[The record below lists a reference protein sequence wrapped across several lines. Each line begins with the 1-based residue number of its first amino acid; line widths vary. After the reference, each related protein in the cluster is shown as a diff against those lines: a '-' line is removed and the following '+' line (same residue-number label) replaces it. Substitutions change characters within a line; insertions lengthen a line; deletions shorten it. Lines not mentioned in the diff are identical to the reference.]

1 MKMLTKEA
9 LGVEHL
15 RKTYR
20 GREVLRDVTFRLEPG
35 EAVALLGP
43 RGAGKTTLCRIL
55 AGMTFPEGG
64 SVSLFGSAGEAEL
77 HKARRQVGFLVDVP
91 FANKSMN
98 VEKNLHLRAGLY
110 GKPDKDDIRRLMKR
124 LRISEADVGGK
135 RISLL
140 RQATQALYALAGALV
155 NGPRLLILDE
165 PLTDL
170 DTEDLEPVYAL
181 LRELRE
187 AGTAMLLSGESADRL
202 RPICSRAF
210 MLNEGVLTG
219 PVPMEELPSSCAGD
233 GGNLG

>member
-1 MKMLTKEA
+1 MLTKEA
-9 LGVEHL
+9 LRVEHL

-35 EAVALLGP
+35 EAAALLGP

-77 HKARRQVGFLVDVP
+77 HKARGQVGFLVDVP

-124 LRISEADVGGK
+124 LKISEADVGGK

-140 RQATQALYALAGALV
+140 RKATQALYALAGALV
-155 NGPRLLILDE
+155 NGPGLLILDE

-202 RPICSRAF
+202 RPICSRVF

-219 PVPMEELPSSCAGD
+219 PAPMEELAPASCAENGVD
-233 GGNLG
+233 FE